1 MSRLGPVIT
10 LAAGAVLFAGLGV
23 ASVTATP
30 VAQETTAAAES
41 PPAEPS
47 PEETGERTGEE
58 AAEKTAEKTGEE
70 TAGEPGEETV
80 GEPGEETVGEPG
92 GETVTAKP
100 TPARADYATRVKG
113 GLLAISVRN
122 GKAIAYFCD
131 GKTEAWF
138 KGNAADGAVDLEGFG
153 KASVTAALGGGK
165 AAGELALGGKK
176 WDFSAPL
183 VKKPSGL
190 YRATATVRG
199 AQIKA
204 GWIMLRRPDGNGFD
218 QVGLAVEGEKKTAAP
233 TLDATTP
240 NAPVRLGE
248 TTLYPQDIEE
258 IS

>member
-30 VAQETTAAAES
+30 VAQETAAAASTAPTTSAATE
-41 PPAEPS
+41 PPP
-47 PEETGERTGEE
+47 PT
-58 AAEKTAEKTGEE
+58 E
-70 TAGEPGEETV
+70 TA
-80 GEPGEETVGEPG
+80 
-92 GETVTAKP
+92 TAKP
-100 TPARADYATRVKG
+100 TPVRADYATRVKG

-131 GKTEAWF
+131 GRTEAWF
-138 KGNAADGAVDLEGFG
+138 KGEAADGAVELEGFG
-153 KASVTAALGGGK
+153 EANVTAALGGGK
-165 AAGELALGGKK
+165 AAGELALGGKT

-190 YRATATVRG
+190 YRATAVVRG
-199 AQIKA
+199 AQVKA
-204 GWIMLRRPDGNGFD
+204 GWIMLRRPDGNGFY
-218 QVGLAVEGEKKTAAP
+218 QVGMAAEGEKKSPAP
-233 TLDATTP
+233 TLDTTRP
-240 NAPVRLGE
+240 NAPVRLGD

>member
-30 VAQETTAAAES
+30 VAQETAAAASAAPTTGAATE
-41 PPAEPS
+41 PPP
-47 PEETGERTGEE
+47 PT
-58 AAEKTAEKTGEE
+58 E
-70 TAGEPGEETV
+70 TA
-80 GEPGEETVGEPG
+80 
-92 GETVTAKP
+92 TAKP
-100 TPARADYATRVKG
+100 TPVRADYATRVKG

-131 GKTEAWF
+131 GRTEAWF
-138 KGNAADGAVDLEGFG
+138 KGKAADGAVELEGFG
-153 KASVTAALGGGK
+153 EAGVTAALGGGK
-165 AAGELALGGKK
+165 AAGELALGGKT

-190 YRATATVRG
+190 YRATAVVRG
-199 AQIKA
+199 AQVKA
-204 GWIMLRRPDGNGFD
+204 GWIMLRRPDGNGFY
-218 QVGLAVEGEKKTAAP
+218 QVGMAVEGEKKTPAP
-233 TLDATTP
+233 TLDTAQP
-240 NAPVRLGE
+240 NAPVRLGD